1 VRDHD
6 VVARIGGDEFVI
18 VCGGVDL
25 AGAELIA
32 ERAQRALAESVEAAP
47 GVELGASVGVA
58 LCAPNDTRTTAEL
71 FRDADA
77 AMYRAKTRATGRPGR
92 TS

>member
-1 VRDHD
+1 MVLFEQKQDKLTLLIRK
-6 VVARIGGDEFVI
+6 R
-18 VCGGVDL
+18 
-25 AGAELIA
+25 AELIA

>member
-1 VRDHD
+1 
-6 VVARIGGDEFVI
+6 
-18 VCGGVDL
+18 
-25 AGAELIA
+25 
-32 ERAQRALAESVEAAP
+32 VEAAP